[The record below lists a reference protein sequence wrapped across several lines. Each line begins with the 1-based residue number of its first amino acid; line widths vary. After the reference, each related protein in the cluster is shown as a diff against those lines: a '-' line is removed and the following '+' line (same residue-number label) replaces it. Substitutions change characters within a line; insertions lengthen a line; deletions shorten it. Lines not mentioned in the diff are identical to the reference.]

1 MISQLI
7 TVVTSLF
14 LLVTIVNLFTA
25 RTIKESASEITDSVV
40 CLIPMRNESVH
51 AREVVQSALAQT
63 NLHKFQVIALDDH
76 STDSTREELSD
87 IAAPNFRWFS
97 GEHLPPGWLG
107 KNFACH
113 QLAQSVEADVL
124 VFLDADTRL
133 TPGAISSSI
142 GLMERWQ
149 LDFIS
154 PYPRQIAI
162 TFLEKIVQPLL
173 QWSWFAS
180 VPLRLAER
188 FGVRSMAVA
197 NGQFFIVKSRAYR
210 EAGGHQAIRGEV
222 LDDIYLARSLVSAGF
237 RGCVADGSKV
247 AYCRMYKSAREL
259 IDGYAKSQW
268 RAFGNLVGA
277 IIMVLILI
285 MTSIAPLIAGVLGY
299 SWGWYGFLAI
309 VTTRIAVALKT
320 RSSLLSSFLHPLSA
334 LMWIGIIKLSWYR
347 KFRGSLEWRGRAL

>member
-1 MISQLI
+1 MISQLVIVLTSLLLLI
-7 TVVTSLF
+7 TV
-14 LLVTIVNLFTA
+14 INLFTA
-25 RTIKESASEITDSVV
+25 RTIQESSAEITESVA

-51 AREVVQSALAQT
+51 AREVVHSALAQT
-63 NLHKFQVIALDDH
+63 RLHNYKVIAIDDH
-76 STDSTREELSD
+76 STDSTREELAD
-87 IAAPNFRWFS
+87 IAAANFGWFP
-97 GEHLPPGWLG
+97 GEQLPPGWLG

-113 QLAQSVEADVL
+113 QLAQFAEADLL

-133 TPGAISSSI
+133 APSAISSSI
-142 GLMERWQ
+142 DLMREKH

-188 FGVRSMAVA
+188 LSVRSMAVA

-247 AYCRMYKSAREL
+247 AYCRMYQSAREL
-259 IDGYAKSQW
+259 VDGYAKSQW
-268 RAFGNLVGA
+268 RAFGNIFGA
-277 IIMVLILI
+277 ITMAVILI
-285 MTSIAPLIAGVLGY
+285 ITSIAPLIAGVLGNA
-299 SWGWYGFLAI
+299 WGWYGFLVI
-309 VTTRIAVALKT
+309 VATRIAVAFKT
-320 RSSLLSSFLHPLSA
+320 RSSLLSSFVHPLSA
-334 LMWIGIIKLSWYR
+334 LIWIALIKLSWYR